1 MKLTFF
7 NRHSQVLPVNNNET
21 LSRSPRHGVNESIQE
36 QFETRGGTNPSFPV
50 RIRRRVSSHFQQ
62 SKQREPSSPTSSAVN
77 FEESLAT
84 NPKHA
89 SMLSWRFLMGPHHF
103 DSPLHLDDVMEAP
116 QEVLVYDFKIGRL
129 RSRTQLIVHFLME
142 LHMLRRDIGI
152 IAFGIVWQWV
162 HSVFT
167 NLAYYYHAQLTAAQ
181 RVPLQ
186 DIAFGFLPKLQG
198 GMWMA
203 SEYLVYSMVAIIV
216 LAILSILFISYSA
229 PHGRPLYCIPILR
242 RMLLTLVF
250 CQTLRIISFMC
261 TTLPGASRQ
270 CLYDIQPNTTLTEL
284 ISGPAPLNGNPE
296 RWEPPETISDI
307 FWRVDPTNGCGDLM
321 FSSHTIFTMLFVCV
335 VWKYFNW
342 KPLKVVM
349 ALCQVST
356 TQLLNVLF
364 VNFHALL
371 S

>member
-62 SKQREPSSPTSSAVN
+62 SKQREPSSPKSSAVN

-198 GMWMA
+198 GLWMA